1 MTLRTRLLSLTLS
14 VVPIVVLTMAA
25 VSLNGLTVASLD
37 VAIGSSESAAGQ
49 VQSFLLRR
57 LAENLRVTPSSPL
70 SVDETK
76 EFWKHAIVGDADIA
90 SLLEQ
95 TMAHSRSIVEI
106 EVGSED
112 GVILASSNPRMA
124 GTPMKSRE
132 DLRVLREAGS
142 LDRTTAILASRDD
155 YETRVLLG
163 IAGQKKPLFVIQ
175 ILVSPVLLRAA
186 TLPELRAIGVGSG
199 IAILVAFALAWWSST
214 LALRPLARIS
224 HLIDDMVG
232 GKAPGTTSPLV
243 DEALEL
249 ASIEAKLSLLGEQ
262 FRGARDDASQLRVN
276 LKGPL
281 EKGPLEKGPLEGT
294 LEILD
299 AGTRRGL
306 EDQIAL
312 ARRLT
317 AINSLTGR
325 VAHEIKNPL
334 NSIALR
340 LEMLRSR
347 ISEGTPEMDEEFAII
362 AEEVMRLDR
371 VVRTFLDFS
380 RPVELALEDIDLNA
394 VAAEITSFLEPEAT
408 ARGIAIEF
416 DQPSEPILVQGDR
429 DLLRQALLNIAINA
443 VEAMPNGGTLSLR
456 VHRDEE
462 TCEVRIVDTGPGI
475 PPDQQE
481 KIFQLYF
488 TTKSQGT
495 GIGLAMAFRAT
506 QLNGGTIE
514 VESEMGKYTAFVVTL
529 PLAVASAHS

>member
-1 MTLRTRLLSLTLS
+1 
-14 VVPIVVLTMAA
+14 
-25 VSLNGLTVASLD
+25 
-37 VAIGSSESAAGQ
+37 
-49 VQSFLLRR
+49 
-57 LAENLRVTPSSPL
+57 
-70 SVDETK
+70 
-76 EFWKHAIVGDADIA
+76 
-90 SLLEQ
+90 
-95 TMAHSRSIVEI
+95 
-106 EVGSED
+106 
-112 GVILASSNPRMA
+112 
-124 GTPMKSRE
+124 MKSLE
-132 DLRVLREAGS
+132 DLRALREAGW
-142 LDRTTAILASRDD
+142 LDRTTAILAARDD

-163 IAGQKKPLFVIQ
+163 IAGQKKPVFAIQ

-186 TLPELRAIGVGSG
+186 TLPELRAIGFGSG

-232 GKAPGTTSPLV
+232 GKAPGTTSPHV
-243 DEALEL
+243 DKALEL
-249 ASIEAKLSLLGEQ
+249 ASIENKLSLLGEQ
-262 FRGARDDASQLRVN
+262 FRGAREDASQLRVN
-276 LKGPL
+276 LKGA
-281 EKGPLEKGPLEGT
+281 LEGT

-394 VAAEITSFLEPEAT
+394 MAAEIASFLEPEAT

-416 DQPSEPILVQGDR
+416 DRRRAPILVQGDR

-443 VEAMPNGGTLSLR
+443 VEAMPNGGTLSFR

-462 TCEVRIVDTGPGI
+462 TCEIRIADTGPGI
-475 PPDQQE
+475 PPDQRE

-488 TTKSQGT
+488 TTKPQGT

-514 VESEMGKYTAFVVTL
+514 VESETGKYTAFVVTL